1 MIKLME
7 IGQTG
12 EAGIHVLELVEEVKE
27 LEYEHAHPLNH
38 QKQENIAR
46 KI

>member
-1 MIKLME
+1 ME

-12 EAGIHVLELVEEVKE
+12 GPGNHVLELVEEVKE
-27 LEYEHAHPLNH
+27 LEYEHAHPQHH
-38 QKQENIAR
+38 QKQGNIAR